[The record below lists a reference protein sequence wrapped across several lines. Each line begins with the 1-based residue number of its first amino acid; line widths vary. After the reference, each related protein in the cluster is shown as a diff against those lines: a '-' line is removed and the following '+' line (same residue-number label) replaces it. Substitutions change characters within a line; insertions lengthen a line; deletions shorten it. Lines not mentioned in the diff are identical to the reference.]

1 VIQHLS
7 EENRRLK
14 EELEVIKDGKEMG
27 FSEGKLRT
35 TLETLA
41 FVQRLLLS

>member
-27 FSEGKLRT
+27 VSEGKSNKCEFASISSVT
-35 TLETLA
+35 VTW
-41 FVQRLLLS
+41 